1 MPINEEKSET
11 MNDPSK
17 PVVINI
23 DGVEPGLIKPASQI
37 PRREDRVIPPAPP
50 PAVRRTSA
58 PRAPVRRDFYKD
70 RFFEDELE
78 ALRPVDTRESG
89 EEDEKPLAVYENVNS
104 AFERVEVYKWRSR
117 YRFYDKFAD
126 DAEKLIRKSCPEC
139 AFVPFYSP
147 VPQYTLMNMSQL
159 RYYLWW
165 RHNARRGIYLPSDT
179 GYILLYVYEII
190 NLPEVIPPKI
200 GISMMCGVF
209 AAYREAFAYLGRQLA
224 EWICDYSLVH
234 NVKIPVEKLRGT
246 ESDMIKLM
254 QLGDVL
260 YQTEQTK
267 SDIRALCAVAGAS
280 YKSSQYYRDEYKET
294 FDRHIPASSLIGMA
308 AFIESLKGGFIKRT
322 EIRDT
327 YFGAVI
333 SSEKKRKVVVYRT
346 DIPAV
351 DQIKAAAA
359 LILKYAENRTRA
371 LCSISSRYSVSR
383 LPAEAKTA
391 MDAYFAPFAERKK
404 SGDDCYDES
413 LYEAPSKGINIENAK
428 KIERDSWE
436 NAALFEDI
444 YDEEPSAENNEST
457 ASDDASFSVAA
468 ADATGFFNGNGGGED
483 GFAAFVKSLC
493 MGERSLLS
501 ALLVSKEE
509 FRRVS
514 ADMKLL
520 PDAAAE
526 KINSAAAETIGDAVV
541 EDGVISEFY
550 RDDIRS
556 ALEAVKP

>member
-1 MPINEEKSET
+1 MSVNEEKSEIT
-11 MNDPSK
+11 NDPSK

-58 PRAPVRRDFYKD
+58 PRAPVRRDFYKEGY
-70 RFFEDELE
+70 FEDELE

-89 EEDEKPLAVYENVNS
+89 GDDEKPLAVYENVNS

-117 YRFYDKFAD
+117 YRFYDKFAA

-165 RHNARRGIYLPSDT
+165 RHNARRGVYLPSDT

-234 NVKIPVEKLRGT
+234 NTKIPVERLRGT

-260 YQTEQTK
+260 FQTEQTK
-267 SDIRALCAVAGAS
+267 TDIRALCAVAGAD
-280 YKSSQYYRDEYKET
+280 YKNSQYYRDEYKEA

-346 DIPAV
+346 DVPAV

-444 YDEEPSAENNEST
+444 YDEEPSVENDEPE
-457 ASDDASFSVAA
+457 APAAPFSVAA
-468 ADATGFFNGNGGGED
+468 ADATGFFDGNDSAED
-483 GFAAFVKSLC
+483 VFAAFVESLSE
-493 MGERSLLS
+493 GERSLLS
-501 ALLVSKEE
+501 ALLVSNEE

-514 ADMKLL
+514 AAMKLL

-541 EDGVISEFY
+541 EDGLISEFY
-550 RDDIRS
+550 REDIRS